1 MDRPLPA
8 ASTEMIVNATT
19 AEMTKD
25 MKVSA
30 KFRAGR
36 VKVFMVIGVSSDG
49 DFSNTLEERR
59 GLANLHL
66 ICVSGPIVRE
76 GKSGANQA
84 ALPSDVRK
92 ASGFPIAQ
100 TFVFSEAAPRESW
113 RRSLR
118 RYEKRDPERQSLSA
132 HQAAKP
138 RTEYTR
144 TSDNSG

>member
-1 MDRPLPA
+1 VGGAEALVTDRPLPA

-19 AEMTKD
+19 AEITKD

-66 ICVSGPIVRE
+66 ICGSSPIV
-76 GKSGANQA
+76 
-84 ALPSDVRK
+84 
-92 ASGFPIAQ
+92 
-100 TFVFSEAAPRESW
+100 SEANSVRTPLACINHAPGV
-113 RRSLR
+113 
-118 RYEKRDPERQSLSA
+118 P
-132 HQAAKP
+132 P
-138 RTEYTR
+138 
-144 TSDNSG
+144 